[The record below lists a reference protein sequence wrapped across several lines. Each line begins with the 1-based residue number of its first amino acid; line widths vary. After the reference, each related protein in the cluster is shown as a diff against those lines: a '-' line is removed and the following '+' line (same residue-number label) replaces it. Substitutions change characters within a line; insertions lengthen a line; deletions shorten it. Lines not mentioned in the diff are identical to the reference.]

1 MTRTLTAAGFYIFA
15 LARVFGQTTAPA
27 FEVATVKPSA
37 PGVHGMSLNFSPGGR
52 FTATNVPLRMLIT
65 FAWTLQDHQLTGGPG
80 WLGSDTFDIV
90 GKPAEEIPNNDA
102 GHERLRLLVRS
113 LVTERFK
120 LEIHTETKD
129 LPIYA
134 LVLAKNGPKLVAAGT
149 ESIGA
154 NIRGSRGQLTCVK
167 VSTSML
173 AQQLAARLGRN
184 VVDKTGLSGDY
195 DFKLEWQPDT
205 GEVPGKGGDRPPDA
219 INSDAP
225 AGPSLFTA
233 LQEQLGLKLEAQKGP
248 VEILVVDH
256 AEKPPGN

>member
-1 MTRTLTAAGFYIFA
+1 VDSAGPPTH
-15 LARVFGQTTAPA
+15 R
-27 FEVATVKPSA
+27 
-37 PGVHGMSLNFSPGGR
+37 
-52 FTATNVPLRMLIT
+52 
-65 FAWTLQDHQLTGGPG
+65 GPG

-120 LEIHTETKD
+120 LEIHAETKD

-134 LVLAKNGPKLVAAGT
+134 PVLAKNGPKLVAAGA

-167 VSTSML
+167 VSASML

-195 DFKLEWQPDT
+195 DFKLGWQPDT
-205 GEVPGKGGDRPPDA
+205 GEVPGKGGERLPDA